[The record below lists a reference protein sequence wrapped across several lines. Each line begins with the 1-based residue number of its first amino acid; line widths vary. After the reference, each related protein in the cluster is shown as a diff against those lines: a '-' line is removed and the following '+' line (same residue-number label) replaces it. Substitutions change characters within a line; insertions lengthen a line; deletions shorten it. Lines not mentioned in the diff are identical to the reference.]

1 MPLTF
6 TRNSKQFQV
15 IGHTRIT
22 PLGSLCCMSAIDSD
36 TAMRLTAFAHMR
48 HLMELRDV
56 LTANNLAEG
65 FRFAGERIPLINP
78 RRGIFRPTQ
87 MRYLLSIKTVF
98 PKPGG
103 RVWYERRVRW
113 LGPALLCQVVGRTR
127 IVSSRSC
134 VLPQWQRMESVR
146 SRASAPRG
154 VR

>member
-1 MPLTF
+1 
-6 TRNSKQFQV
+6 
-15 IGHTRIT
+15 
-22 PLGSLCCMSAIDSD
+22 MSAIDSD

-87 MRYLLSIKTVF
+87 MRHLLSIKTVF

-103 RVWYERRVRW
+103 RVWYDERGWSMGTLFTGEEIAR
-113 LGPALLCQVVGRTR
+113 LTR
-127 IVSSRSC
+127 
-134 VLPQWQRMESVR
+134 
-146 SRASAPRG
+146 
-154 VR
+154 